1 MNYQNFFN
9 DYQNYPNSDLT
20 TINLDFILNELKNNN
35 SIVLEIKKDLEELQ
49 KISITENK
57 LKERLKKEIT
67 NYDGTIKNYIKDNCY
82 STLIQSKNYTNSQID
97 ILKIYID
104 SKDLENYNNLKT
116 YSDFNDEK
124 LKKQMDDFKA
134 DNLQMINPI
143 TGELEDTRDVI
154 NSIVSTLM
162 KTDSMTVE
170 KFDSLEL
177 SVDEFD
183 RLSLSAFD
191 IDFYGNQKI
200 KKVS

>member
-9 DYQNYPNSDLT
+9 DYQNFPNSDLT
-20 TINLDFILNELKNNN
+20 TINLDFILNELKKND
-35 SIVLEIKKDLEELQ
+35 SIALEVKKDIEELK
-49 KISITENK
+49 KIAITEEK
-57 LKERLKKEIT
+57 LKQRLKE
-67 NYDGTIKNYIKDNCY
+67 NLAEYDSTIKNYIKDNCY
-82 STLIQSKNYTNSQID
+82 STLIQSKNYTNNQFD
-97 ILKIYID
+97 ALKIYID
-104 SKDLENYNNLKT
+104 SKDLENYNDLKS

-124 LKKQMDDFKA
+124 LKKQIDDFKA

-170 KFDSLEL
+170 KFDNLEL

-183 RLSLSAFD
+183 KLSLSAFD
-191 IDFYGNQKI
+191 IDFYGNEKI

>member
-9 DYQNYPNSDLT
+9 DYQNFPNSDLT
-20 TINLDFILNELKNNN
+20 TINLDFILNELKKND
-35 SIVLEIKKDLEELQ
+35 SIALEVKKDIEKKK
-49 KISITENK
+49 KIAITEEK
-57 LKERLKKEIT
+57 LKQRLKE
-67 NYDGTIKNYIKDNCY
+67 NLAAYDSTIKNYIKDNCY
-82 STLIQSKNYTNSQID
+82 STLIQSKNYTNNQFD
-97 ILKIYID
+97 ALKIYID
-104 SKDLENYNNLKT
+104 SKDLENYNNLKS

-124 LKKQMDDFKA
+124 LKKQIDDFKA

-170 KFDSLEL
+170 KFDNLEL

-183 RLSLSAFD
+183 KLSLSAFD
-191 IDFYGNQKI
+191 IDFYGNEKI

>member
-9 DYQNYPNSDLT
+9 DYQNFPNSDLT
-20 TINLDFILNELKNNN
+20 TINLDFILNELKKND
-35 SIVLEIKKDLEELQ
+35 SIALEVKKDLEELK
-49 KISITENK
+49 KIAITEEK
-57 LKERLKKEIT
+57 LKQRLKE
-67 NYDGTIKNYIKDNCY
+67 NLAEYDGTIKNYIKDNCY
-82 STLIQSKNYTNSQID
+82 STLIQSKNYTNNQFD
-97 ILKIYID
+97 TLKIYID
-104 SKDLENYNNLKT
+104 SKDLENYNNLKS

-124 LKKQMDDFKA
+124 LKKQIDDFKA

-143 TGELEDTRDVI
+143 TGNLEDTRDVI

-170 KFDSLEL
+170 KFDSLKL

-183 RLSLSAFD
+183 RFSLSAFD
-191 IDFYGNQKI
+191 IDFYGNEKI

>member
-9 DYQNYPNSDLT
+9 GYQNYPNSDLT

-35 SIVLEIKKDLEELQ
+35 SEVLEIKKDLEELQ
-49 KISITENK
+49 KIAITENK
-57 LKERLKKEIT
+57 LQKRLEKALA
-67 NYDGTIKNYIKDNCY
+67 NYDETIKNYIKDNCFN
-82 STLIQSKNYTNSQID
+82 TLVQSKNYTNNQID
-97 ILKIYID
+97 TLKIYID
-104 SKDLENYNNLKT
+104 SKDLENYNNLKS

-124 LKKQMDDFKA
+124 LKKQIDDFKA

-170 KFDSLEL
+170 KFDNLEL
-177 SVDEFD
+177 SCDEFD

>member
-20 TINLDFILNELKNNN
+20 TINLDFILNELKNND
-35 SIVLEIKKDLEELQ
+35 SKVLEIKKDLEELK
-49 KISITENK
+49 KIAITQDK
-57 LKERLKKEIT
+57 LQERLKKT
-67 NYDGTIKNYIKDNCY
+67 LANYDETIKNYIKDNCY
-82 STLIQSKNYTNSQID
+82 STLIQSKNYTNNQFD
-97 ILKIYID
+97 ALKIYID
-104 SKDLENYNNLKT
+104 SKELENYNNLKS

-124 LKKQMDDFKA
+124 LKKQIDDFKA

-143 TGELEDTRDVI
+143 TGELEDTKDVI
-154 NSIVSTLM
+154 NSIVNTLM

-177 SVDEFD
+177 SADEFD
-183 RLSLSAFD
+183 KMSLSAFD
-191 IDFYGNQKI
+191 IDFYGNEKI

>member
-9 DYQNYPNSDLT
+9 DYQNFPNSDLT
-20 TINLDFILNELKNNN
+20 TINLDFILNELKHNDNDT
-35 SIVLEIKKDLEELQ
+35 VELRKLVQKLQEIA
-49 KISITENK
+49 ITEFK
-57 LKERLKKEIT
+57 LKERLKESIAK
-67 NYDGTIKNYIKDNCY
+67 YDETIKQYIRDNCL
-82 STLIQSKNYTNSQID
+82 STLIKSKNYTNNQFDS
-97 ILKIYID
+97 LKIYID
-104 SKDLENYNNLKT
+104 SKDLENYNNLKR

-124 LKKQMDDFKA
+124 LKKQIDDFKT

-177 SVDEFD
+177 SADEFD
-183 RLSLSAFD
+183 KLSLSAFD
-191 IDFYGNQKI
+191 IDFYGNEKI

>member
-9 DYQNYPNSDLT
+9 DYQNFPDSDLT
-20 TINLDFILNELKNNN
+20 TINLDFILKELKHND
-35 SIVLEIKKDLEELQ
+35 SDTLELRKLVQKLQ
-49 KISITENK
+49 EIAITELK
-57 LKERLKKEIT
+57 LKERLKESIAK
-67 NYDGTIKNYIKDNCY
+67 YDETIKQYIRDNCL
-82 STLIQSKNYTNSQID
+82 STLIKSKNYTNNQFD
-97 ILKIYID
+97 ALKIYID
-104 SKDLENYNNLKT
+104 SKDLENYNNLKS

-124 LKKQMDDFKA
+124 LKKEIDDFKT

-162 KTDSMTVE
+162 KTNSMTVE

-183 RLSLSAFD
+183 KLSLSAFD
-191 IDFYGNQKI
+191 IDFYGNEKI

>member
-9 DYQNYPNSDLT
+9 DYQNFPNSDLT
-20 TINLDFILNELKNNN
+20 TINLDFILNELKKND
-35 SIVLEIKKDLEELQ
+35 SIALEVKKDLEELK
-49 KISITENK
+49 KIAITDEK
-57 LKERLKKEIT
+57 LKQRLKE
-67 NYDGTIKNYIKDNCY
+67 NLAEYDGTIKNYIKDNCY
-82 STLIQSKNYTNSQID
+82 STLIRSKNYTNNQFD
-97 ILKIYID
+97 ALKIYID
-104 SKDLENYNNLKT
+104 SKDLENYNNLKS

-124 LKKQMDDFKA
+124 LKKQIDDFKA
-134 DNLQMINPI
+134 DNCQMINPI

-162 KTDSMTVE
+162 KTDSITVE

-177 SVDEFD
+177 SADEFD

-191 IDFYGNQKI
+191 IDFYGNEKI

>member
-35 SIVLEIKKDLEELQ
+35 SEVLEIKKDLEELQ
-49 KISITENK
+49 KIAITENK
-57 LKERLKKEIT
+57 LQKRLEKALA

-82 STLIQSKNYTNSQID
+82 STLIQSKNYTNNQFD
-97 ILKIYID
+97 ALKIYID
-104 SKDLENYNNLKT
+104 SKDLENYNNLKS

-124 LKKQMDDFKA
+124 LKKQIDDFKT

-177 SVDEFD
+177 SADEFD

>member
-35 SIVLEIKKDLEELQ
+35 SEVLEIKKDLEELQ
-49 KISITENK
+49 KIAITENK
-57 LKERLKKEIT
+57 LQKRLEKALT
-67 NYDGTIKNYIKDNCY
+67 NYDGTIKNYIKDNCF
-82 STLIQSKNYTNSQID
+82 STLIQSKNYTNNQFD
-97 ILKIYID
+97 ALKIYID
-104 SKDLENYNNLKT
+104 SKDLENYNNLKS

-124 LKKQMDDFKA
+124 LKKQIDDFKA

-177 SVDEFD
+177 SADEFD

>member
-9 DYQNYPNSDLT
+9 GYQNYPNSDLT

-35 SIVLEIKKDLEELQ
+35 GEVLEIKKDLEELQ
-49 KISITENK
+49 KIAITENK
-57 LKERLKKEIT
+57 LQKRLEKALA

-82 STLIQSKNYTNSQID
+82 STLIQSKNYTNNQFD
-97 ILKIYID
+97 ALKIYID
-104 SKDLENYNNLKT
+104 SKDLENYNNLKS

-124 LKKQMDDFKA
+124 LKKQIDDFKT

-177 SVDEFD
+177 SADEFD

>member
-9 DYQNYPNSDLT
+9 GYQNYPNSDLT

-35 SIVLEIKKDLEELQ
+35 GEVLEIKKDLEELQ
-49 KISITENK
+49 KIAITENK
-57 LKERLKKEIT
+57 LQKRLEKT
-67 NYDGTIKNYIKDNCY
+67 LANYDGTIKNYIKDNCY
-82 STLIQSKNYTNSQID
+82 STLIQSKNYTNNQFD
-97 ILKIYID
+97 ALKIYID
-104 SKDLENYNNLKT
+104 SKDLENYNNLKS

-124 LKKQMDDFKA
+124 LKKQIDDFKA
-134 DNLQMINPI
+134 NNLQMINPI

-177 SVDEFD
+177 SADEFD

>member
-20 TINLDFILNELKNNN
+20 TINLDFILNELKNND
-35 SIVLEIKKDLEELQ
+35 SIALEIKKDLEELQ

-57 LKERLKKEIT
+57 LKERLKKEIA
-67 NYDGTIKNYIKDNCY
+67 NYDETIKNYIKDNCY
-82 STLIQSKNYTNSQID
+82 STLIQSKNYTNNQFD
-97 ILKIYID
+97 ALKIYID
-104 SKDLENYNNLKT
+104 SKDLENYNNLKS

-124 LKKQMDDFKA
+124 LKKQIDDFKA

-183 RLSLSAFD
+183 KMSLSAFD

>member
-20 TINLDFILNELKNNN
+20 TINLDFILNELKHNDNDT
-35 SIVLEIKKDLEELQ
+35 VELRKLVQKLQEIA
-49 KISITENK
+49 ITELK
-57 LKERLKKEIT
+57 LKERLKESIAK
-67 NYDGTIKNYIKDNCY
+67 YDETIKQYIRDNCL
-82 STLIQSKNYTNSQID
+82 STLIKSKNYTNNQFDS
-97 ILKIYID
+97 LKIYID
-104 SKDLENYNNLKT
+104 SKDLENYNNLKS

-124 LKKQMDDFKA
+124 LKKQIDDFKA

-143 TGELEDTRDVI
+143 NGEVEDTRDVI

-162 KTDSMTVE
+162 KSDSMTVD

-177 SVDEFD
+177 SADEFD
-183 RLSLSAFD
+183 SLSLSAFD
-191 IDFYGNQKI
+191 IDFYGNEKI

>member
-35 SIVLEIKKDLEELQ
+35 SEVLEIKKDLEELQ
-49 KISITENK
+49 KIAITENK
-57 LKERLKKEIT
+57 LQKRLEKALA
-67 NYDGTIKNYIKDNCY
+67 NYDETIKNYIKDNCY
-82 STLIQSKNYTNSQID
+82 STLIQSKNYTNNQFD
-97 ILKIYID
+97 ALKIYID
-104 SKDLENYNNLKT
+104 SKDLENYNNLKS

-124 LKKQMDDFKA
+124 LKKQIDDFKA

-177 SVDEFD
+177 SADEFD

>member
-9 DYQNYPNSDLT
+9 DYQNFPNSDLT
-20 TINLDFILNELKNNN
+20 TINLDFILNELKKND
-35 SIVLEIKKDLEELQ
+35 SIALEVKKDIEELK
-49 KISITENK
+49 KIAITEEK
-57 LKERLKKEIT
+57 LKQRLKE
-67 NYDGTIKNYIKDNCY
+67 NLAEYDGTIKNYIKDNCY
-82 STLIQSKNYTNSQID
+82 STLIQSKNYTNNQFD
-97 ILKIYID
+97 ALKIYID
-104 SKDLENYNNLKT
+104 SKDLENYNNLKR

-124 LKKQMDDFKA
+124 LKKQIDDFKA
-134 DNLQMINPI
+134 DNLQMINPV

-154 NSIVSTLM
+154 TSIVSTLM

-183 RLSLSAFD
+183 KLSLSAFD
-191 IDFYGNQKI
+191 IDFYGNEKI

>member
-20 TINLDFILNELKNNN
+20 TINLDFILKELKHND
-35 SIVLEIKKDLEELQ
+35 SDTLELRKLVQKLQ
-49 KISITENK
+49 EIAITELK
-57 LKERLKKEIT
+57 LKERLKESIAK
-67 NYDGTIKNYIKDNCY
+67 YDETIKQYIRDNCL
-82 STLIQSKNYTNSQID
+82 STLIKSKNYTNNQFDS
-97 ILKIYID
+97 LKIYID
-104 SKDLENYNNLKT
+104 SKDLENYNNLKS

-124 LKKQMDDFKA
+124 LKKQIDDFKA

-143 TGELEDTRDVI
+143 TGQVEDTRDVI

-162 KTDSMTVE
+162 KSDSMTVD

-183 RLSLSAFD
+183 SLSLSAFD
-191 IDFYGNQKI
+191 IDFYGNEKI

>member
-35 SIVLEIKKDLEELQ
+35 SEVLEIKKDLEELQ
-49 KISITENK
+49 KIAITENK
-57 LKERLKKEIT
+57 LQKRLEKALA

-82 STLIQSKNYTNSQID
+82 STLIQSKNYTNNQFD
-97 ILKIYID
+97 ALKIYID
-104 SKDLENYNNLKT
+104 SKDLENYNNLKS

-124 LKKQMDDFKA
+124 LKKQIDDFKA

-177 SVDEFD
+177 SADEFD
-183 RLSLSAFD
+183 KLSLSAFD